1 MQQYF
6 SWLDRLWNHD
16 DPSGNE
22 EGRFY
27 SNSGSRFRPFYKMV
41 DDELVEDGL
50 DNIYERIQ
58 SFADS
63 VDINKIVQRYAA
75 GDTYALEQR
84 LASYVDVTGVPDDLR
99 GLMEAGNELRRIYS
113 ENEVFQ
119 NTYGSFQAFLDD
131 ADFSRLKPSAHQ
143 GVDEAIPKIFNEGN
157 EKTEVGDVSES
168 K

>member
-1 MQQYF
+1 MKF
-6 SWLDRLWNHD
+6 NSWLERLSDNGEFF
-16 DPSGNE
+16 SAV
-22 EGRFY
+22 
-27 SNSGSRFRPFYKMV
+27 GSRFRPLYKMV
-41 DDELVEDGL
+41 DDELIEDGQ

-84 LASYVDVTGVPDDLR
+84 LSSYVDVTQAPEDLR
-99 GLMEAGNELRRIYS
+99 GLMEAGQELRRIYS

-131 ADFSRLKPSAHQ
+131 ADFSRLKPSSQ
-143 GVDEAIPKIFNEGN
+143 KVVNETIPKIFNEGN
-157 EKTEVGDVSES
+157 ENLEVGDVSE
-168 K
+168 

>member
-1 MQQYF
+1 MIF
-6 SWLDRLWNHD
+6 NSWLERLSDNGEFF
-16 DPSGNE
+16 SAV
-22 EGRFY
+22 
-27 SNSGSRFRPFYKMV
+27 GSRLRPLYKMV
-41 DDELVEDGL
+41 DDELVEDGQ

-63 VDINKIVQRYAA
+63 VDINKIVERYAS

-84 LASYVDVTGVPDDLR
+84 LASYVDVTEVPDDLR

-131 ADFSRLKPSAHQ
+131 ADFSRLKPSAQ
-143 GVDEAIPKIFNEGN
+143 KGIDESIPKIFNEGN
-157 EKTEVGDVSES
+157 EKMEVGDVSEQ